1 MTDELICVTLQNNKL
16 IPPLFGEHDSH
27 LSRIEKMLNV
37 STSSRGNTL
46 SISGS
51 SEDITKAKSAIEKLY
66 KTLERGAHIALSD
79 VDAAI
84 RMATPRRRITDEGAS
99 PAQLELTTRKKH
111 IIPYS
116 HHQSDYIQTLREKE
130 VVFGVGPA
138 GTGKTYL
145 AVATAVSMFV
155 NRQVEKIILT
165 RPAIEAGEKLG
176 FLPGDLKEKID
187 PYLRPLYDAL
197 HDMLPAEQVK
207 KHIENGEIEIAPL
220 AFMRGRTLS
229 HAFIILDEAQNTTA
243 TQMKMF
249 LTRLGEGARMAITG
263 DPSQVD
269 LPKDVKSGLSDALEK
284 LRKVP
289 DIGIVM
295 FNNAD
300 IIRHPLTAKIVNAY
314 TAHEKMQEKLEK
326 EKEHNTE
333 S

>member
-1 MTDELICVTLQNNKL
+1 VTDELICVTLQNNKL
-16 IPPLFGEHDSH
+16 IPPLFGAQDKH

-51 SEDITKAKSAIEKLY
+51 SEDVTKAKSAIEKLY
-66 KTLERGAHIALSD
+66 HTLETGADIALSD

-84 RMATPRRRITDEGAS
+84 RMATPKRRKTDQGYTGTM
-99 PAQLELTTRKKH
+99 ELTTRKKH
-111 IIPYS
+111 IVPYS
-116 HHQSDYIQTLREKE
+116 HHQSDYIETLKQKE
-130 VVFGVGPA
+130 LVFAVGPA

-145 AVATAVSMFV
+145 AVAVAVSMFI
-155 NRQVEKIILT
+155 NHQVERIILT
-165 RPAIEAGEKLG
+165 RPAVEAGEKLG

-197 HDMLPAEQVK
+197 HDMLPAELVK
-207 KHIENGEIEIAPL
+207 KHMENGEIEIAPL

-229 HAFIILDEAQNTTA
+229 NAFIILDEAQNTTP

-249 LTRLGEGARMAITG
+249 LTRLGEGGRMAITG

-269 LPKDVKSGLSDALEK
+269 LPRDIKSGLSDALEK
-284 LRKVP
+284 LHRID
-289 DIGIVM
+289 DIGIVT
-295 FNNAD
+295 FDEKD

-314 TAHEKMQEKLEK
+314 NVYEKRPLK
-326 EKEHNTE
+326 EPEH

>member
-1 MTDELICVTLQNNKL
+1 VTDELICVTLQNNKL

-51 SEDITKAKSAIEKLY
+51 SADVTKAKSAIEKLY
-66 KTLERGAHIALSD
+66 QTLEAGDDIALSD

-84 RMATPRRRITDEGAS
+84 RMATPRRRKTDPNFSAGTMD
-99 PAQLELTTRKKH
+99 LTTRKKH

-116 HHQSDYIQTLREKE
+116 HHQSDYIQTLKEKE
-130 VVFGVGPA
+130 VVFAVGPA

-145 AVATAVSMFV
+145 AVAVAVSMFL
-155 NRQVEKIILT
+155 NHQVERIILT
-165 RPAIEAGEKLG
+165 RPAVEAGEKLG

-197 HDMLPAEQVK
+197 NDMLPAEVVK
-207 KHIENGEIEIAPL
+207 KHMENGEIEIAPL

-229 HAFIILDEAQNTTA
+229 HAFIILDEAQNTTP

-249 LTRLGEGARMAITG
+249 LTRLGEGGRMAITG

-269 LPKDVKSGLSDALEK
+269 LPKDIRSGLTDAIEK
-284 LRKVP
+284 LHKID
-289 DIGIVM
+289 DIGIVT
-295 FNNAD
+295 FNDKD
-300 IIRHPLTAKIVNAY
+300 IIRHPLTAKIVTAY
-314 TAHEKMQEKLEK
+314 NLHERYQK
-326 EKEHNTE
+326 EPKNITE
-333 S
+333 